1 MALKKFKTYSEFKS
15 VTEAAEWDDPTK
27 KKIDALFVS
36 FDDDE
41 KYEQKYFHEG
51 VVEILKKEKID
62 YTSVGLNLTI
72 LSCLKVVPNSH
83 PRKALLK
90 CVLGKYGVDIEDID
104 N

>member
-1 MALKKFKTYSEFKS
+1 MAYKTFKNYSEFKS
-15 VTEAAEWDDPTK
+15 ITEAAKWDDPTK
-27 KKIDALFVS
+27 KKIDAFFVS

-51 VVEILKKEKID
+51 VVAILQKEKID
-62 YTSVGLNLTI
+62 CTTNGLNLTI
-72 LSCLKVVPNSH
+72 LSCSKEVPHNH